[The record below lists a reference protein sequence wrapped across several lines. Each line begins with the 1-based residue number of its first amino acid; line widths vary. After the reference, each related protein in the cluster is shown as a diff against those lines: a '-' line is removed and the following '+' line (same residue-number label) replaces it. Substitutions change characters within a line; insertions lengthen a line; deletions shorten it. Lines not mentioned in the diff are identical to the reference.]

1 MTATPLKH
9 LGINLFS
16 ETSQRRNIPVDAVF
30 IDNIPSGMLTPMK
43 DLVKYQNSTVK
54 LDCHKKNQFLEMTT
68 SNNKNRFQSTTLSE
82 TTISRSCID
91 ISVIKPNN
99 DGLRNKMNY
108 ESPGRIFQR
117 MKEKVQCG
125 KQRTLISIS
134 VLGPQK
140 YECKEIVT
148 SNRNEKVQLQHTY
161 LCEEKENKSF
171 PSSNNSLTEVP
182 LESSNIP
189 SKQNIQHLQEMKAK
203 RHNVTYELP
212 ILNQERE
219 NLSASVVSNKALTR
233 AQLAKQILHSK
244 ENMVKTTVSRKD
256 TFILEGIESTY
267 KKLESTDAKTL
278 SIDCVPVKNRSHSI
292 VSNSEVTTEG
302 TSQEEITEQNGKTV
316 SRSTDHHDSMEDT
329 CKIILASPR
338 LLTVPDRSQ
347 RNITKPSP
355 PNVIETITNEVKKY
369 QVVQLQEWMIKI
381 INNNTAICVE
391 GKLVN
396 MNNIYW
402 HSNVIIERIK
412 HNELRTLSGNIYV
425 LKGLIDQI
433 SMKEAG
439 YPYYLTRKFMFG
451 FPQNWKEHI
460 DNFLEQLRESEKNRN
475 KARQKQRTARF
486 VHDKQKSVK
495 NDAEENQTDALQKT
509 CTTYDLN
516 CDTLEMKKK
525 HSALPG
531 AADVT
536 FSYSNCQNSPP
547 VRLLHDQVNNSIQ
560 NGREYDLPNQELIG
574 KKDYKKLP
582 SKKLENCEGLN
593 EKIIKSQKQDTTEES
608 DVSIDILTSLEQ
620 HPSDKGR
627 KYLPFSSKEAYIV
640 VTPLKTKK
648 MIEQRCMEYN
658 LSTAA
663 VKAITNFSAP
673 NHQEESESDADEI
686 VSPTTKSRG
695 ALGNTFEHNISSKSN
710 TKEDCNDRDLLSI
723 NQKGKM
729 PSPKIEQMVTKNF
742 KKNTKL
748 LSKLKKTENPVAMSS
763 HNHQL
768 SSDLSS
774 EESKTN
780 KEIRSKSGVNKSR
793 ARSNKERV
801 VHVRKNTSNTT
812 KDILLISES
821 ESESEFYIAKKARSS
836 AKETLPKSG
845 VRKNFPIIE
854 VKGSDK
860 TVTQPVEHLP
870 GLIDDEAWNDQE
882 LQKLHCAFTSLPKHK
897 PGFWSDIALA
907 VGSRTAEEC
916 QSKYMEDSQGKG
928 SRKHVSKKK
937 QANSKVRNG
946 EKDNTDEKQIKIT
959 AKVGTL
965 KRKQQMRDLLEQLP
979 KDDHDDF
986 FSTTP
991 LRKQRVL
998 LPSFQ
1003 YSQDDDFLSNMDKN
1017 PASPSSVIFPLANT
1031 PQCQHVS
1038 PGMLASIKRDDCDK
1052 YVFHMQKNGKKY
1064 SKSKGGLVWGN
1075 IKKKKV
1081 ETGIST
1087 PKPRRKA
1094 LFNKDLDENSG
1105 MGKLFTDV
1113 MESDEEEKDEYFSYS
1128 D

>member
-171 PSSNNSLTEVP
+171 PSSNNSLT
-182 LESSNIP
+182 
-189 SKQNIQHLQEMKAK
+189 
-203 RHNVTYELP
+203 ELP

-460 DNFLEQLRESEKNRN
+460 DNFLEQLRN

-516 CDTLEMKKK
+516 CDTL
-525 HSALPG
+525 
-531 AADVT
+531 
-536 FSYSNCQNSPP
+536 
-547 VRLLHDQVNNSIQ
+547 
-560 NGREYDLPNQELIG
+560 
-574 KKDYKKLP
+574 
-582 SKKLENCEGLN
+582 
-593 EKIIKSQKQDTTEES
+593 ES